1 MYILYHLSGELS
13 TTVAEYSCVHGEL
26 SCFFDKNVVSWKH
39 TYEILAKP
47 KLDAQEPVN
56 NYGVTIMEVSYKKLW
71 KLLIDKDMKKKD
83 LQSAAG
89 ISWSSVTKLSKGETV
104 SMEVL
109 MKICKVL
116 NCDIGDIMELLPEE
130 APES

>member
-1 MYILYHLSGELS
+1 M
-13 TTVAEYSCVHGEL
+13 
-26 SCFFDKNVVSWKH
+26 VSWKH
-39 TYEILAKP
+39 TYKISAKP
-47 KLDAQEPVN
+47 RLDVQEQV
-56 NYGVTIMEVSYKKLW
+56 YYFGVTIMEVSYKKLW

-104 SMEVL
+104 SMEVI

-116 NCDIGDIMELLPEE
+116 NCAIGDIMELLPEE